1 MSHSLYFTKPSAI
14 YLSLCLWLALFL
26 MSRLLYNSYW
36 ASVRWLFLGFSS
48 LTGFST
54 LIIMCSAT
62 IFFKMFCLYL
72 FCFFDQCVY
81 SFPRIWIFF
90 YHFSLPSHTML
101 YSGPQITHMLYQFI
115 CLMCLFFSLC
125 FSLCYSLDSFYG

>member
-1 MSHSLYFTKPSAI
+1 MSHSLYFTKPSAM

-36 ASVRWLFLGFSS
+36 ASVCWLFLGFSS

-54 LIIMCSAT
+54 LIIVCSAT

-81 SFPRIWIFF
+81 SFPGIWIFSTIF
-90 YHFSLPSHTML
+90 LCPPIPCFILGLKLHICCTSLYASCVCFSV
-101 YSGPQITHMLYQFI
+101 FV
-115 CLMCLFFSLC
+115 SLC
-125 FSLCYSLDSFYG
+125 ATV